1 LNPSWAERQLS
12 ITVYHC
18 SPEES
23 EAKASDVETVVIN
36 GKIIRENGKLA
47 TLKVERV
54 MAEVEE
60 VKNKLGARLNVN
72 VK

>member
-1 LNPSWAERQLS
+1 M
-12 ITVYHC
+12 
-18 SPEES
+18 
-23 EAKASDVETVVIN
+23 VIN